1 MPKYEQ
7 YSHVI
12 EDIDR
17 AKASKYLEKNLN
29 NRHINART
37 VDRYSKQMKA
47 GEWQVNGEPIMFS
60 AKGNL
65 LNGQHRLSAIV
76 ASNKIV
82 AIPVFR
88 GVAEDAIKT
97 IDTGR
102 PRSLADHLKIHG
114 YSADSGLGLTVI
126 AATIRIVFDFNA
138 DGLFTQ
144 RRVKITPTE
153 AIKYLEEHPAI
164 FDSAKFVVDHRSKSP
179 VPISIIVALHYLL
192 RKIDC
197 VEADEFIEKFFTG
210 EDQAKGSPILA
221 LRAKLDFSA
230 KERRQGN
237 SNRREDAGL
246 IIKAWKAF
254 VGGKDIAIGELQ
266 CKPTADIILQTD

>member
-1 MPKYEQ
+1 MPYNQ
-7 YSHVI
+7 YKHEI
-12 EDIDR
+12 EDINR
-17 AKASKYLEKNLN
+17 AKASKYLEHNNN

-37 VDRYSKQMKA
+37 VDRYAKQMVA
-47 GEWQVNGEPIMFS
+47 GEWQINGEPIMFS
-60 AKGNL
+60 SKGNL

-76 ASNKIV
+76 AANKSI

-88 GVAEDAIKT
+88 GVAEDVIKT
-97 IDTGR
+97 IDTGK

-126 AATIRIVFDFNA
+126 AATIRIVFDFDT

-153 AIKYLEEHPAI
+153 AIKYLDLHPDI
-164 FDSAKFVVDHRSKSP
+164 FESAKFLVDHRTKSP
-179 VPISIIVALHYLL
+179 VPISILVALHYLF

-230 KERRQGN
+230 HERRQGN
-237 SNRREDAGL
+237 AKRREDVGL
-246 IIKAWKAF
+246 IVKAWHAYID
-254 VGGKDIAIGELQ
+254 GKDVQMGNLLY
-266 CKPTADIILQTD
+266 KPTSDIILKIK